1 MTKYTVYIVT
11 NLVNAKQY
19 IGITSDMDRRWEEH
33 QTDPDRVLFNAIRK
47 YGIENFHISHI
58 ASAYDFESAC
68 DIERL
73 LIKDRCTKAPV
84 GYNLTD
90 GGDGVVGYQHK
101 EETKQQISQKLT
113 GIKRS
118 AETRAKMSASRL
130 GIKYS
135 EETKAKISAAKK
147 GKPSNRLGAKHSVES
162 KILMSESQK
171 TRYKNKELL

>member
-19 IGITSDMDRRWEEH
+19 IGITSDINRRWEEH
-33 QTDPDRVLFNAIRK
+33 QTDPNRVLFNAIK
-47 YGIENFHISHI
+47 KHGIENFYISHI
-58 ASAYDFESAC
+58 ATAFDFESAC

-73 LIKDRCTKAPV
+73 LIKDRCTKAPT

-90 GGDGVVGYQHK
+90 GGEGVVGYQHK
-101 EETKQQISQKLT
+101 EETKQQISQKLV

-130 GIKYS
+130 GMKYS
-135 EETKAKISAAKK
+135 EETKAKISTAKK
-147 GKPSNRLGAKHSVES
+147 GKPSNRLGATHSVES
-162 KILMSESQK
+162 RILMSESQK
-171 TRYKNKELL
+171 TRYKKVKSL